1 MELNFSPHSAWR
13 RLFESQRLPSPISL
27 RLQFMS
33 FLHEKNISDKYE
45 LGDHTIF
52 FENIYVSKVKI

>member
-1 MELNFSPHSAWR
+1 
-13 RLFESQRLPSPISL
+13 
-27 RLQFMS
+27 MS

-52 FENIYVSKVKI
+52 FENIYVSKVKIWKILKTREFSINP